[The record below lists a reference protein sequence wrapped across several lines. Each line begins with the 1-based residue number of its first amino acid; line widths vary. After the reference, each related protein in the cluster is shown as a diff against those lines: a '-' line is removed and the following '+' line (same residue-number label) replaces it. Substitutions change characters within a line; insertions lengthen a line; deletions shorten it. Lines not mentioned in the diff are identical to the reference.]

1 VSSYTPSLRTLIQLR
16 QRQPVQ
22 EAARSGALI
31 VAMPK
36 TPGLQD
42 LESTTE
48 EAEDIARR
56 SPVHE
61 LLAGPSATRDA
72 VAQAM
77 PHHLWAHYACH
88 GSQDLGDPFRGA
100 LHLHDGPLSIAQITS
115 LQLPNPVLAYVSACD
130 TSRGGTSIPDEGI
143 TLASALQI
151 AGYQHVIATLWQII
165 GFTATEVAKRLYDQ
179 VVTAHEGITKID
191 GNAVAGALRTA
202 VIRLREE
209 SPGMPAM
216 FWAPYIHTG
225 P

>member
-1 VSSYTPSLRTLIQLR
+1 
-16 QRQPVQ
+16 
-22 EAARSGALI
+22 
-31 VAMPK
+31 MPK

-42 LESTTE
+42 LESTTD
-48 EAEDIARR
+48 EAGDVARR
-56 SPVHE
+56 SPAHE
-61 LLAGPSATRDA
+61 LLTGPSATRDA

-77 PHHLWAHYACH
+77 PRHVWAHYACH
-88 GSQDLGDPFRGA
+88 GSQDLHDPFRGA
-100 LHLHDGPLSIAQITS
+100 LHLHDGPLSITRIAG

-165 GFTATEVAKRLYDQ
+165 GFTATEIAKSFYDQ
-179 VVTAHEGITKID
+179 VVTVQDGTAEID
-191 GNAVAGALRTA
+191 GSAVASALRAA

-209 SPGMPAM
+209 SPEMPAM